1 MHPFKVTQISLSL
14 SLRLVPL
21 VRSLQRSL
29 SALWESRG
37 CSFRMAQQQQQ
48 HQQQQAKTKT
58 KTTTKT
64 KRINRFLCV
73 PRFLYIW
80 KMKTTITTTVKAAG
94 EAFAELDTIVVV
106 AHVVCTFVVSLQ
118 LFVVVLV
125 SLNRIQLS
133 VVVVVLVVVLR
144 ISRVLIFSKC
154 KSNYAIQNRKLNLLN
169 WKMSRNFELFWNS
182 LMNLIRK

>member
-1 MHPFKVTQISLSL
+1 
-14 SLRLVPL
+14 
-21 VRSLQRSL
+21 
-29 SALWESRG
+29 
-37 CSFRMAQQQQQ
+37 MAQQQQQ
-48 HQQQQAKTKT
+48 HQQQKAKTKT

-182 LMNLIRK
+182 LMNLIRKWKWIGAQVALSEWHYSGTPKEANPMRHGKPKALEEGLSS